1 MKNIIKT
8 LRNSSGNS
16 LAEFA
21 VVIALMATLMSTGQ
35 VKFSQAGEG
44 GKGKKTGQELDKIM
58 KAANNFYNAMGD
70 EEGAGRFPGQDKWD
84 KSVPLTGAYTS
95 LGQCLNDLVSNK
107 FDSYVDAETNS
118 SYGGTY
124 GSHWCSVFGKSLA
137 ISNKQSMHGD
147 HRQKIATDDASGGA
161 ASTGDLTNAGTEDF
175 ASYMEPIKS
184 PFLDGHYIYTVI
196 AGTVDRSPAI
206 VVTDF
211 YAPAD
216 EFSIAQP

>member
-84 KSVPLTGAYTS
+84 KSVPLTGAYSS
-95 LGQCLNDLVSNK
+95 LGEVLNDLVSGN

-118 SYGGTY
+118 SYGGSY

-147 HRQKIATDDASGGA
+147 HRQKIATDDASGG
-161 ASTGDLTNAGTEDF
+161 SETTGDATNAGTVDF

-196 AGTVDRSPAI
+196 AGSVDRSPAI

-211 YAPAD
+211 YAASD

>member
-84 KSVPLTGAYTS
+84 KSVPLTGAYSS
-95 LGQCLNDLVSNK
+95 LGQVLNDLVSNK
-107 FDSYVDAETNS
+107 FDSYVDAEVNS

-147 HRQKIATDDASGGA
+147 HRQKIATDDAAGGSSA
-161 ASTGDLTNAGTEDF
+161 TGDLTKAGTEDF

-196 AGTVDRSPAI
+196 AGSVDRSPAI

-211 YAPAD
+211 YAASD

>member
-1 MKNIIKT
+1 MILLKT

-107 FDSYVDAETNS
+107 FDSYVDAEVNS
-118 SYGGTY
+118 SYGGSY

-161 ASTGDLTNAGTEDF
+161 VSTGDLTNAGTEDF

-196 AGTVDRSPAI
+196 AGSVDRSPAI

>member
-1 MKNIIKT
+1 MCI
-8 LRNSSGNS
+8 R
-16 LAEFA
+16 
-21 VVIALMATLMSTGQ
+21 
-35 VKFSQAGEG
+35 
-44 GKGKKTGQELDKIM
+44 D
-58 KAANNFYNAMGD
+58 
-70 EEGAGRFPGQDKWD
+70 R
-84 KSVPLTGAYTS
+84 
-95 LGQCLNDLVSNK
+95 
-107 FDSYVDAETNS
+107 FDSYVDAEETS

-147 HRQKIATDDASGGA
+147 HRQKIATDDAAGGS
-161 ASTGDLTNAGTEDF
+161 ASTGDATNAGATDF

-196 AGTVDRSPAI
+196 KGTVDRSPAI

-211 YAPAD
+211 YAASD

>member
-84 KSVPLTGAYTS
+84 KSVPLTGAYSS
-95 LGQCLNDLVSNK
+95 LGQVLNDLVSNK
-107 FDSYVDAETNS
+107 FDSYVDAEVNS
-118 SYGGTY
+118 SYGGSY

-175 ASYMEPIKS
+175 TSYMEPIKS

-196 AGTVDRSPAI
+196 AGSVDRSPAI

-211 YAPAD
+211 YAAAD

>member
-84 KSVPLTGAYTS
+84 KSVPLSGAYSS
-95 LGQCLNDLVSNK
+95 LGQVLNDLVKNK
-107 FDSYVDAETNS
+107 FDSYTDALAVS
-118 SYGGTY
+118 SYGGAY
-124 GSHWCSVFGKSLA
+124 GDHWCSVFGKSLA

-147 HRQKIATDDASGGA
+147 HRQKIATDDAAGGA
-161 ASTGDLTNAGTEDF
+161 HSSGDYTNPGAEDF
-175 ASYMEPIKS
+175 AEYMEPIKS

-196 AGTVDRSPAI
+196 NGTPDRSPAI

-211 YAPAD
+211 YAAAD

>member
-1 MKNIIKT
+1 MTILKTIKST
-8 LRNSSGNS
+8 AGNS

-84 KSVPLTGAYTS
+84 KSVPLTGAYSS
-95 LGQCLNDLVSNK
+95 LGQVLNDLVSNK
-107 FDSYVDAETNS
+107 FDSYVDAEVNS
-118 SYGGTY
+118 SYGGSY

-147 HRQKIATDDASGGA
+147 HRQKIATDDASGG
-161 ASTGDLTNAGTEDF
+161 SSETGDLTNAGTTDF
-175 ASYMEPIKS
+175 TSYMEPIKS

-196 AGTVDRSPAI
+196 AGSVDRSPAI

-211 YAPAD
+211 YAASD

>member
-1 MKNIIKT
+1 MTILKTIKST
-8 LRNSSGNS
+8 AGNS

-84 KSVPLTGAYTS
+84 KSVPLTGAYSS
-95 LGQCLNDLVSNK
+95 LGQVLNDLVSNK
-107 FDSYVDAETNS
+107 FDSYVDAEVNS
-118 SYGGTY
+118 SYGGSY

-147 HRQKIATDDASGGA
+147 HRQKIATDDAAGG
-161 ASTGDLTNAGTEDF
+161 SETTGDLTNAGTTDF

-196 AGTVDRSPAI
+196 AGSVDRSPAI

-211 YAPAD
+211 YAASD